1 MSYNF
6 LYEKLYVTLYILF
19 IVLTII
25 STVQIVLQ
33 SVLIL
38 SPSMRARWVK
48 WSLNVNCSTPEI
60 QKLVGYPQLV
70 MFMLLQHN
78 LVDPLQTS
86 KVIKRMIEIRRE
98 NDSIECRNSSF
109 LSSNDDSYNK
119 RRKYY

>member
-1 MSYNF
+1 M
-6 LYEKLYVTLYILF
+6 TLYILF

-25 STVQIVLQ
+25 STLQIVLQ

-48 WSLNVNCSTPEI
+48 WSLNVNCSTLEI

-86 KVIKRMIEIRRE
+86 KVIKRMTELRRE

-119 RRKYY
+119 RRK

>member
-48 WSLNVNCSTPEI
+48 WSLDVNCSALEI
-60 QKLVGYPQLV
+60 QKIVGYPQYV
-70 MFMLLQHN
+70 MFSAMVDHMVDHK
-78 LVDPLQTS
+78 LVS
-86 KVIKRMIEIRRE
+86 RIIKRIIYVRKEK
-98 NDSIECRNSSF
+98 DY
-109 LSSNDDSYNK
+109 DDVV
-119 RRKYY
+119 KYMY